1 MPLNVNLINF
11 VQERTLCSK
20 VIIFIIYKLI
30 LTPKP
35 KKKTVW
41 KLSLFLNALVVAGLL
56 GNIIQENNVNHR
68 EVFLKLCA
76 AADLKEG
83 QRGRLNPTRKKLV
96 FIKHHKNT

>member
-1 MPLNVNLINF
+1 MPLNVNF

-20 VIIFIIYKLI
+20 VTIFIIYKLI
-30 LTPKP
+30 LTPKQ
-35 KKKTVW
+35 KKTVW
-41 KLSLFLNALVVAGLL
+41 KLSLFLNASVVAGLL

-68 EVFLKLCA
+68 AVFLKLCA